1 MRAERLLRLLL
12 HLQTRGRSTV
22 AQLAAALEV
31 SPRTVQRD
39 LDALSLAG
47 VPVYS
52 IRGRGGGWTML
63 PDYRSRLTGLTP
75 SEVMSVFVGATAH
88 VLADL
93 GLDASS
99 DLAVTKLIAS
109 LPDGTRREAEY
120 ARQRLL
126 IDHAGWDDRRETPR
140 WLDLCRQA
148 VWEERH
154 LQIAYAEPS
163 PPPAAP
169 TAAPDRT
176 TATPHDH
183 TPPPGHTTAAGSAT
197 APSDTTAPSST
208 TTASGTTA
216 AGGTTAP
223 TDTSAAG
230 AGAASDDG
238 TAGMLGAGGRRRGPF
253 VVAPLGL
260 VAKARTWYLVAAR
273 TDGRLRTY
281 RLSRLTSAELTDD
294 TFTRPADFD
303 LATYWA
309 RAQREF
315 QASRPSYPIV
325 LKVRDHAVRRF
336 RPLQPMLPADNDWW
350 IIHTDLENPHE
361 ACAAVLAQAG
371 AAQVIAPPELIT
383 MVREAARLV
392 AGSH

>member
-12 HLQTRGRSTV
+12 HLQTRGQSTV

-31 SPRTVQRD
+31 SPRTIQRD

-99 DLAVTKLIAS
+99 ELAVTKLIAS
-109 LPDGTRREAEY
+109 LPEGTRREAEY

-126 IDHAGWDDRRETPR
+126 IDHASWDDRRETPR

-148 VWEERH
+148 VWEERT
-154 LQIAYAEPS
+154 LAIRYGDEPG
-163 PPPAAP
+163 P
-169 TAAPDRT
+169 T
-176 TATPHDH
+176 
-183 TPPPGHTTAAGSAT
+183 
-197 APSDTTAPSST
+197 
-208 TTASGTTA
+208 
-216 AGGTTAP
+216 
-223 TDTSAAG
+223 
-230 AGAASDDG
+230 
-238 TAGMLGAGGRRRGPF
+238 PF
-253 VVAPLGL
+253 PVEPLGL
-260 VAKARTWYLVAAR
+260 VAKTRTWYLVAAR

-281 RLSRLTSAELTDD
+281 RLSRLTSAELTDRP
-294 TFTRPADFD
+294 FTRPAGFD

-309 RAQREF
+309 RSQQDF

-336 RPLQPMLPADNDWW
+336 RPITPMLPATDGWW
-350 IIHTDLENPHE
+350 IVHADLENRHE

-371 AAQVIAPPELIT
+371 AAEVVAPPELVT
-383 MVREAARLV
+383 MVRDAARQI
-392 AGSH
+392 ASAH

>member
-12 HLQTRGRSTV
+12 HLQTRGQSTV
-22 AQLAAALEV
+22 AQLAAVLDV
-31 SPRTVQRD
+31 SPRTIQRD

-47 VPVYS
+47 IPVYS
-52 IRGRGGGWTML
+52 IRGRGGGWTLL

-99 DLAVTKLIAS
+99 ELAVTKLIAS
-109 LPDGTRREAEY
+109 LPEGTRREAEY

-148 VWEERH
+148 LWEERH
-154 LQIAYAEPS
+154 LDITYGEAL
-163 PPPAAP
+163 
-169 TAAPDRT
+169 
-176 TATPHDH
+176 
-183 TPPPGHTTAAGSAT
+183 
-197 APSDTTAPSST
+197 
-208 TTASGTTA
+208 
-216 AGGTTAP
+216 
-223 TDTSAAG
+223 
-230 AGAASDDG
+230 DG
-238 TAGMLGAGGRRRGPF
+238 RGPF
-253 VVAPLGL
+253 SVAPLGL

-281 RLSRLTSAELTDD
+281 RLSRVTSAELT
-294 TFTRPADFD
+294 TTPFTRPADFD
-303 LATYWA
+303 LAAYWA
-309 RAQREF
+309 QSQREF
-315 QASRPSYPIV
+315 QALRPSYPIV

-336 RPLQPMLPADNDWW
+336 RPIQPMLPADDGWW
-350 IIHTDLENPHE
+350 IVHTDLESPHE

-371 AAQVIAPPELIT
+371 AAQVVAPSELIAL
-383 MVREAARLV
+383 VHNAAEQL
-392 AGSH
+392 ATSHRPLSPGRSQP

>member
-12 HLQTRGRSTV
+12 HLQTRGQSTV

-99 DLAVTKLIAS
+99 ELAVTKLIAS
-109 LPDGTRREAEY
+109 LPEGTRREAEY

-126 IDHAGWDDRRETPR
+126 IDHAGWDDRREIPR

-148 VWEERH
+148 VWEERRLH
-154 LQIAYAEPS
+154 ITYGDAV
-163 PPPAAP
+163 
-169 TAAPDRT
+169 PD
-176 TATPHDH
+176 
-183 TPPPGHTTAAGSAT
+183 
-197 APSDTTAPSST
+197 
-208 TTASGTTA
+208 
-216 AGGTTAP
+216 
-223 TDTSAAG
+223 
-230 AGAASDDG
+230 
-238 TAGMLGAGGRRRGPF
+238 RGPF
-253 VVAPLGL
+253 AVAPLGL

-281 RLSRLTSAELTDD
+281 RLSRLTSAELTSDV
-294 TFTRPADFD
+294 FARPTDFD
-303 LATYWA
+303 LAAYWA
-309 RAQREF
+309 QSQREF

-336 RPLQPMLPADNDWW
+336 RPLQPMLPADDNWW
-350 IIHTDLENPHE
+350 IIHTDLESPHE

-371 AAQVIAPPELIT
+371 AAEAIAPPELIA
-383 MVREAARLV
+383 MVREAARRITN
-392 AGSH
+392 SH

>member
-12 HLQTRGRSTV
+12 HLQTRGQSTV
-22 AQLAAALEV
+22 AQLSAALAV
-31 SPRTVQRD
+31 SPRTIQRD

-52 IRGRGGGWTML
+52 IRGRAGGWTLL

-99 DLAVTKLIAS
+99 ELAVTKLIAS
-109 LPDGTRREAEY
+109 LPEGTRREAEY

-140 WLDLCRQA
+140 WLDLCREA
-148 VWEERH
+148 LWEERR
-154 LQIAYAEPS
+154 LEVTY
-163 PPPAAP
+163 
-169 TAAPDRT
+169 
-176 TATPHDH
+176 
-183 TPPPGHTTAAGSAT
+183 G
-197 APSDTTAPSST
+197 
-208 TTASGTTA
+208 
-216 AGGTTAP
+216 
-223 TDTSAAG
+223 
-230 AGAASDDG
+230 DG
-238 TAGMLGAGGRRRGPF
+238 DRRGPF
-253 VVAPLGL
+253 AISPLGL

-281 RLSRLTSAELTDD
+281 RLSRLTSAELTAD

-309 RAQREF
+309 QSQREF

-336 RPLQPMLPADNDWW
+336 RPTTPMLPADDDWW

-361 ACAAVLAQAG
+361 AQAAVLAQAG

-383 MVREAARLV
+383 LVHDAAREI
-392 AGSH
+392 ANTH

>member
-12 HLQTRGRSTV
+12 HLQTRGQSTV
-22 AQLAAALEV
+22 AQLAEALAV
-31 SPRTVQRD
+31 SPRTIQRD

-52 IRGRGGGWTML
+52 IRGRGGGWALL

-109 LPDGTRREAEY
+109 LPEGTRREAEY

-126 IDHAGWDDRRETPR
+126 IDHAGWDDRREIPR
-140 WLDLCRQA
+140 WLDLSRQA
-148 VWEERH
+148 LWEERH
-154 LQIAYAEPS
+154 LSITYGEA
-163 PPPAAP
+163 
-169 TAAPDRT
+169 
-176 TATPHDH
+176 HD
-183 TPPPGHTTAAGSAT
+183 G
-197 APSDTTAPSST
+197 
-208 TTASGTTA
+208 
-216 AGGTTAP
+216 
-223 TDTSAAG
+223 
-230 AGAASDDG
+230 
-238 TAGMLGAGGRRRGPF
+238 RGPF
-253 VVAPLGL
+253 PVAPLGL

-281 RLSRLTSAELTDD
+281 RLSRVTSAELTND
-294 TFTRPADFD
+294 TFTRPAGFD
-303 LATYWA
+303 LAEYWA
-309 RAQREF
+309 QSQRDF
-315 QASRPSYPIV
+315 QALRPSYPIV

-336 RPLQPMLPADNDWW
+336 RPIEPLLPTDDGWW
-350 IIHTDLENPHE
+350 IVRADLESPHE

-383 MVREAARLV
+383 LVREAAERL
-392 AGSH
+392 AAAH

>member
-12 HLQTRGRSTV
+12 HLQTRGQSTV
-22 AQLAAALEV
+22 AQLSAALDV
-31 SPRTVQRD
+31 SPRTIQRD

-52 IRGRGGGWTML
+52 IRGRAGGWTLL

-109 LPDGTRREAEY
+109 LPEGTRREAEY

-148 VWEERH
+148 VWEERR
-154 LQIAYAEPS
+154 LEISYGE
-163 PPPAAP
+163 
-169 TAAPDRT
+169 
-176 TATPHDH
+176 
-183 TPPPGHTTAAGSAT
+183 
-197 APSDTTAPSST
+197 ST
-208 TTASGTTA
+208 
-216 AGGTTAP
+216 
-223 TDTSAAG
+223 
-230 AGAASDDG
+230 DDG
-238 TAGMLGAGGRRRGPF
+238 PRRGPF
-253 VVAPLGL
+253 AISPLGL

-281 RLSRLTSAELTDD
+281 RLSRLTSAELTNNI
-294 TFTRPADFD
+294 FTRPADFD
-303 LATYWA
+303 LAAYWA
-309 RAQREF
+309 QSQREF

-336 RPLQPMLPADNDWW
+336 RPTAPMLPADDNWW
-350 IIHTDLENPHE
+350 IVHADLENLYE
-361 ACAAVLAQAG
+361 AQAAVLAQAG

-383 MVREAARLV
+383 LVHNAAQQI
-392 AGSH
+392 ANSH